1 MATDASTYR
10 IVFPNSHSADYKED
24 PLTGQR
30 CLPSHVQLYNGAIEA
45 EFHPWELAF
54 VTRRPRTDLR
64 VSGYGFAELEE
75 LVNIVTGL
83 LYGEEYN
90 RKFFS
95 QGSAP
100 KGIIK
105 LTSQNGM
112 NEESLKEFKR
122 QWQMQMSGVYNSWKT
137 PIVDADKF
145 EWVDLQKTNR
155 DMEFVNWTNYQIK
168 LHSALFLISP
178 TELGF
183 EIEKEGRGGGVFESN
198 TAKRIQY
205 SMDKGLSPLLRTLE
219 KSLNRY
225 LIWRINKDYE
235 IKFLGLNG
243 NEDDVLSKSILA
255 LSNFSTVDECRAKF
269 GLEKLGEENGGDLIL
284 NGNWMSAYNNKMIRA
299 SQQKDQEEN
308 GQDFGEEDQEQS
320 YDPLNDENEET
331 EKGLEKA
338 NKNPFIEDLQ
348 KFVQDLDKGN

>member
-1 MATDASTYR
+1 
-10 IVFPNSHSADYKED
+10 
-24 PLTGQR
+24 
-30 CLPSHVQLYNGAIEA
+30 
-45 EFHPWELAF
+45 
-54 VTRRPRTDLR
+54 
-64 VSGYGFAELEE
+64 
-75 LVNIVTGL
+75 
-83 LYGEEYN
+83 
-90 RKFFS
+90 
-95 QGSAP
+95 
-100 KGIIK
+100 
-105 LTSQNGM
+105 M

-225 LIWRINKDYE
+225 LIWRINKDYA